1 MKHGNFDNLAKN
13 YRKYRPGYNKDL
25 LNKIFI
31 MLNLKKM
38 TVLDIGAG
46 TGIMTNLISK
56 IRAVKKIYAIEPSFS
71 MIREGKKFVRSK
83 KVLWI
88 KGKAENFPLKKRL
101 VDVIVSASSFHWYN
115 HKKCLKQFLK
125 VINPAGFIIL
135 AWNPR
140 VTTKSIVENKI
151 QKVLET
157 KYKIKKRYSSGK
169 YIKKKN
175 IINIFKNSSFKFI
188 KYYSQVDKKKISI
201 NKYLGAWKSV
211 NDIQVQLGKKKFFEF
226 LHDIKKIIKNISYVD
241 VYYES
246 KFFILKNT
254 K

>member
-1 MKHGNFDNLAKN
+1 MKHGNFDLLAKN

-25 LNKIFI
+25 LNKIFKMI
-31 MLNLKKM
+31 NLKKM

-56 IRAVKKIYAIEPSFS
+56 ISEVKKIYAIEPSFS

-88 KGKAENFPLKKRL
+88 KGKAENFYLKNQL
-101 VDVIVSASSFHWYN
+101 VDAIVSASSFHWYN
-115 HKKCLKQFLK
+115 HKKCLRQFLK
-125 VINPAGFIIL
+125 FIKPAGFVIL

-140 VTTKSIVENKI
+140 VTAKSFVENKI
-151 QKVLET
+151 QKLLKN
-157 KYKIKKRYSSGK
+157 KYKIIKRYSSGK

-175 IINIFKNSSFKFI
+175 IIKIFKNSSFKFL
-188 KYYSQVDKKKISI
+188 KYYSCVDKKRISI
-201 NKYLGAWKSV
+201 NKYIGAWKSV
-211 NDIQVQLGKKKFFEF
+211 NDVQVQLGQKKFFEF
-226 LHDIKKIIKNISYVD
+226 LHDVKKIIKNISYVD
-241 VYYES
+241 VYYEN
-246 KFFILKNT
+246 KFFILKNI